1 MENKEKMKR
10 AISDELCRI
19 IEADLRNDPNCPA
32 AIKAGLNAVK
42 ALRALDEAS
51 SDMVRYLN
59 ELVRVDDV
67 GHVKELE
74 QYVKLVTTG
83 IRQYLAA
90 INYRPKAGG
99 AT

>member
-10 AISDELCRI
+10 EIGDELCRI
-19 IEADLRNDPNCPA
+19 IEADLRSDPNCPA
-32 AIKAGLNAVK
+32 GIKAGLNVVK
-42 ALRALDEAS
+42 AIRVLDEAR
-51 SDMVRYLN
+51 SDIVRHLN
-59 ELVRVDDV
+59 ELVRADDV
-67 GHVKELE
+67 GHIKELE

-90 INYRPKAGG
+90 INYRPKTGG

>member
-1 MENKEKMKR
+1 MEKDEMRRKMQ
-10 AISDELCRI
+10 DEICRI
-19 IEADLRNDPNCPA
+19 IEADLCSDPNCPA
-32 AIKAGLNAVK
+32 GIKAGLKAVK

-51 SDMVRYLN
+51 SDMVRYLD
-59 ELVRVDDV
+59 ELVRADDV

-90 INYRPKAGG
+90 IRKDG
-99 AT
+99 AP